1 MGSTFLRRSKEMASR
16 VVSVVILVEIVIF
29 FVPTNGKV
37 EGRAAG
43 YWDVV
48 RLRLSSGDVWVLA
61 LLSGIGTGGPD
72 KILLS

>member
-43 YWDVV
+43 YWDGV